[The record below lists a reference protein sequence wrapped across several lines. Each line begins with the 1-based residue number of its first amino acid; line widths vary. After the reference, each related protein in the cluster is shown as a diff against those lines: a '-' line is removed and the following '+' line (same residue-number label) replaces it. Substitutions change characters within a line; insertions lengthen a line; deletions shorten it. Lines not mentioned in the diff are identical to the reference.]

1 MNDTCG
7 ALLVV
12 WSVQCGAARVRECP
26 GMEQKLDW
34 TIKGDCIA
42 GIKISD
48 WTLPFN
54 VVFLQLS
61 YVKTSV
67 RNKLI
72 SSENK
77 SLKS

>member
-1 MNDTCG
+1 
-7 ALLVV
+7 
-12 WSVQCGAARVRECP
+12 
-26 GMEQKLDW
+26 MEQKLDW

-67 RNKLI
+67 KNKLI

-77 SLKS
+77 SSKSRGSQLKKCSNES